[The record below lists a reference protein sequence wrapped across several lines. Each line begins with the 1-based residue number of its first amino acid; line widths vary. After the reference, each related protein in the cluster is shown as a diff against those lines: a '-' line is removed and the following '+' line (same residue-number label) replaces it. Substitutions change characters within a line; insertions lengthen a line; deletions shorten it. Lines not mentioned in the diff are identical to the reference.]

1 MKKALIENGIVVGV
15 VDGDIVGVEIPD
27 GMPVTLNWRFEQSE
41 FLPPLPVDPVLLVPQ
56 QVTRYQARAAL
67 YKAGLLDDVEGFMA
81 LPDTDRL
88 LVLAWQD
95 AQTFKRHSP
104 MVVDLGKVLGLT
116 AAQIDELF
124 IAAAAIE

>member
-1 MKKALIENGIVVGV
+1 MYQLTTDPEVIIRLNDGV
-15 VDGDIVGVEIPD
+15 RIPSD
-27 GMPVTLNWRFEQSE
+27 HPWWEQYQEWLAEGGKPQPV
-41 FLPPLPVDPVLLVPQ
+41 PVIAPSVPE

-104 MVVDLGKVLGLT
+104 MVIDLGKVLGLT
-116 AAQIDELF
+116 AEKIDELF
-124 IAAAAIE
+124 IAAAQIE

>member
-1 MKKALIENGIVVGV
+1 MYQLTDSADQILRTEDQCQIPRGHRWWDEYETWLA
-15 VDGDIVGVEIPD
+15 DG
-27 GMPVTLNWRFEQSE
+27 NQ
-41 FLPPLPVDPVLLVPQ
+41 PLPAVELHSSVPE

-67 YKAGLLDDVEGFMA
+67 YKAGLLDDVEHYMA

-95 AQTFKRHSP
+95 AQVFKRHSP
-104 MVVDLGKVLGLT
+104 MVIDLGKILGLT
-116 AAQIDELF
+116 TAKIDELF